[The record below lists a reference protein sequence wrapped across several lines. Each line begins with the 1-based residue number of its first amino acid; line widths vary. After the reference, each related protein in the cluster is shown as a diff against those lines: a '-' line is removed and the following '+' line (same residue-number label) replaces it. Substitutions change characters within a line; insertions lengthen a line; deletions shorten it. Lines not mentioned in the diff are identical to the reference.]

1 MVELRSQPELEPET
15 RLLPWGG
22 LAYMDSIIANDAPR
36 DKPAT
41 VKRETF
47 NIILG
52 CHRLQ
57 GCTLDEVLAMAL
69 NGCGYVRRGNEFTL
83 FSSPAFEQIMPD
95 LLPVKALS

>member
-1 MVELRSQPELEPET
+1 MEV
-15 RLLPWGG
+15 
-22 LAYMDSIIANDAPR
+22 ANMDCIIANDAPR

-57 GCTLDEVLAMAL
+57 DCTLDEVLAMAL

-95 LLPVKALS
+95 RLPVKGPS